1 MPLRQQKIDVR
12 QIVKAIGTTNIIP
25 IHWMTLPLTS
35 LMRSMS
41 LALVKLE
48 SLWPS
53 CFTDSATTWGLSL
66 ELITRSDKIIRLQ
79 NDGDELFDNV
89 CKPLNSY
96 TENYQIW

>member
-12 QIVKAIGTTNIIP
+12 QIVKALGTTNIIT

-41 LALVKLE
+41 LAEVKLE

-53 CFTDSATTWGLSL
+53 CFTDNPGLSL
-66 ELITRSDKIIRLQ
+66 ELITRSDNIIHLKK
-79 NDGDELFDNV
+79 DGD
-89 CKPLNSY
+89 
-96 TENYQIW
+96 